1 MNNGDLV
8 LVSLEGHHGPAVRR
22 GRDKGEPRLLGIILD
37 SIVHPQAEIKFYKV
51 LVNGQCVWRRADCV
65 VPAME
70 V

>member
-1 MNNGDLV
+1 MKDGDLV
-8 LVSLEGHHGPAVRR
+8 LVSLEAHQV
-22 GRDKGEPRLLGIILD
+22 EPRLLGIILD